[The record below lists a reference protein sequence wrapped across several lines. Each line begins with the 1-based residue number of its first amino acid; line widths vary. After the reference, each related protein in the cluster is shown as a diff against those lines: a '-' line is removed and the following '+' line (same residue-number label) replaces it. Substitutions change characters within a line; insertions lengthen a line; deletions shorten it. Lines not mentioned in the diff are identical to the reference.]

1 MSRNELTGRLDA
13 VMWWYSRRPTG
24 ACAVSG
30 VSAAGARR
38 ARRAATRRTPGLV
51 LVGCRFR
58 PRVRDRAPPPDAG
71 VRPRAGAG
79 TDQDPPGAP
88 RGLGTVWFGGPVAT
102 VDAAGGAAAQRRRR
116 EGVYSDRDLV
126 FANAQGRP
134 LQVST
139 VHRWVKAAFERPG
152 LPFTA
157 SVRLGRGSLREIP
170 YSFGSTERLLGRPRK
185 ENETHENPPHH
196 NLTRFARVLLVG
208 ATALGAKS
216 LVRTRSPVQFRMWAP
231 SQVSRFNPHHSFSTR
246 PTAACHST
254 PPPHNC
260 ESFLVWSLPL
270 ELSGP

>member
-1 MSRNELTGRLDA
+1 MLAVLGGLRRGEILGLCWSDVDFDRECVIVRRSLT
-13 VMWWYSRRPTG
+13 P
-24 ACAVSG
+24 VSG
-30 VSAAGARR
+30 RV
-38 ARRAATRRTPGLV
+38 LV
-51 LVGCRFR
+51 LGPTKTHQER
-58 PRVRDRAPPPDAG
+58 RVDLGPF
-71 VRPRAGAG
+71 
-79 TDQDPPGAP
+79 
-88 RGLGTVWFGGPVAT
+88 GL
-102 VDAAGGAAAQRRRR
+102 AALRQQSTQQAAQRRRR

-126 FANAQGRP
+126 FANALGRP

-157 SVRLGRGSLREIP
+157 SVRLGRGSLRDIP
-170 YSFGSTERLLGRPRK
+170 NSFGSTERLLGRPRK

-231 SQVSRFNPHHSFSTR
+231 RQVSRFNPHHSFSTR
-246 PTAACHST
+246 PTAACHSA